1 MEDFVKEVL
10 VTREEIQAKVEELG
24 KQITEDYK
32 DEELILV
39 GILKGAVI
47 FMGFYG
53 FV

>member
-39 GILKGAVI
+39 GIYQMVKGVQRRT
-47 FMGFYG
+47 
-53 FV
+53 V